1 MNNIVEMFGIEIL
14 EHDGYVDPFDDGNQY
29 KVNKWLL
36 DDMEKYKGMYA
47 VIGFNG
53 SLKIYKENGDE
64 MFNGT
69 LLDSTNF
76 VVKLKEKI
84 S

>member
-1 MNNIVEMFGIEIL
+1 M
-14 EHDGYVDPFDDGNQY
+14 
-29 KVNKWLL
+29 K
-36 DDMEKYKGMYA
+36 KYKGMYA

-53 SLKIYKENGDE
+53 SLIIYKENGDQ

-69 LLDSTNF
+69 LLDSMDF